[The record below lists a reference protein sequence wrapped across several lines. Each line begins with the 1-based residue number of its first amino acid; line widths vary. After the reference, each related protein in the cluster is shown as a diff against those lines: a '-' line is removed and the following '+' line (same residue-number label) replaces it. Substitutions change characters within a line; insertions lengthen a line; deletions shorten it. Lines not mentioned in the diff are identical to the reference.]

1 MDSGTKVFRSKF
13 FIKERK
19 ILDCEFYKAYPVM
32 AKFCLPGDLW
42 KINSNI
48 FIRLQ
53 PMLSPSLTPM
63 AARLRYFFVPLRL
76 VEENTELIITGS
88 EDGYWSKSKEIPE
101 FAPWTL
107 GTGSNVTVDKGS
119 LIEIMTGIPP
129 LSSTPRTALIN
140 SKHWPA
146 DYWRKGYARLW
157 WDFYRDE
164 NLFSAAYTSI
174 SKFSQFISSGSSPF
188 IAGVNSGSR
197 ILPVCLPHDYFTSS
211 LPWQLKGVAPA
222 MDFSISG
229 LSWGGFASDLSAPGP
244 SSPAGELPYAD
255 IGFST
260 DTFHAD
266 NGLASS
272 LPRLSGDI
280 DKDNAD
286 VAVQSFLD
294 NIAGD
299 IRGAFTMSDLRDMA
313 AQTRVF
319 ERLAR
324 CGSRYTEYLRAN
336 FNTSPAD
343 ETLQRAQYLGGYKVP
358 ILTTEV
364 LQTAGAV
371 NSSDEQTPVG
381 TLRGK
386 GITNGG
392 DRIKPFFCKEFGM
405 LFCILDVRPALQYTQ
420 GLPREFTYRA
430 RFDFFNPSF
439 QHLSEQEVRN
449 GEIFFDTVDTDSTG
463 VLDNDRTWGFQAYA
477 NELRTGKTMVVGNM
491 RDTLDYWNQALKF
504 SARPA
509 LNWSFMIGT
518 THTASWNRPFEVIE
532 NTQPIIADVYNFCE
546 AHRPM
551 VRYGTPGLV
560 DHL

>member
-13 FIKERK
+13 LIKERK

-42 KINSNI
+42 KISSNI

-76 VEENTELIITGS
+76 VEPNTELIITGS
-88 EDGYWSKSKEIPE
+88 EEGYWSRDKQIPE
-101 FAPWTL
+101 FEAWKI
-107 GTGSNVTVDKGS
+107 GTGGTSTITKDS
-119 LIEIMTGIPP
+119 LISIMTGLPP
-129 LSSTPRTALIN
+129 GTYDTNKIMA
-140 SKHWPA
+140 SKHFPA

-157 WDFYRDE
+157 WDYYRDE
-164 NLFSAAYTSI
+164 NLFSATYTNI
-174 SKFSQFISSGSSPF
+174 TKFDYFINSGSSPF
-188 IAGVNSGSR
+188 ASAYRQGNI

-222 MDFSISG
+222 INFSVTG
-229 LSWGGFASDLSAPGP
+229 LTWKGVGGDLDP
-244 SSPAGELPYAD
+244 
-255 IGFST
+255 
-260 DTFHAD
+260 
-266 NGLASS
+266 ASS
-272 LPRLSGDI
+272 LTYGSFGFAAEGASATDSRHGLINSFTAAGGSISEDDINSSVQAFLS
-280 DKDNAD
+280 
-286 VAVQSFLD
+286 
-294 NIAGD
+294 NIGGNVS
-299 IRGAFTMSDLRDMA
+299 GAFTTADLRDMTS
-313 AQTRVF
+313 QTRVF

-371 NSSDEQTPVG
+371 NSSDQQTPVG

-392 DRIKPFFCKEFGM
+392 ERIKPFFCKEFG
-405 LFCILDVRPALQYTQ
+405 LLYAILDVRPALQYTQ
-420 GLPREFTYRA
+420 GVPREFTYRS

-449 GEIFFDTVDTDSTG
+449 GEIFFGNDYI
-463 VLDNDRTWGFQAYA
+463 DNDNSKPFVNDSTWGFQAYA
-477 NELRTGKTMVVGNM
+477 NELRTGKTMIVGNM
-491 RDTLDYWNQALKF
+491 RDSLDFWHQALKF
-504 SARPA
+504 VARPA
-509 LNWSFMIGT
+509 LNWAFLNGT
-518 THTASWNRPFEVIE
+518 THAASWNRPFEVIE

>member
-13 FIKERK
+13 LIKERK

-42 KINSNI
+42 KISSNI

-76 VEENTELIITGS
+76 VEDNTELIITGS
-88 EDGYWSKSKEIPE
+88 EDGYWSRNKVIPE
-101 FAPWTL
+101 FSHWVIQ
-107 GTGSNVTVDKGS
+107 SNDSANMNVSKDS
-119 LIEIMTGIPP
+119 LISIMTGLPP
-129 LSSTPRTALIN
+129 GTYSKTQRL

-157 WDFYRDE
+157 WDCYRDE
-164 NLFSAAYTSI
+164 NLFSASYPSVT
-174 SKFSQFISSGSSPF
+174 KFSDFLTATSSDGYIF
-188 IAGVNSGSR
+188 NNDQGNK

-222 MDFSISG
+222 MNFSLTG
-229 LSWGGFASDLSAPGP
+229 LTWNGSDTGLLPKESSVWKFFGFAGEDSSAVV
-244 SSPAGELPYAD
+244 
-255 IGFST
+255 
-260 DTFHAD
+260 
-266 NGLASS
+266 NGLINPSLASGGTIS
-272 LPRLSGDI
+272 ADQV
-280 DKDNAD
+280 DNS
-286 VAVQSFLD
+286 VQSFLD
-294 NIAGD
+294 NVSGQIS
-299 IRGAFTMSDLRDMA
+299 GAFTMADFRDMS

-336 FNTSPAD
+336 FGTSPAD

-392 DRIKPFFCKEFGM
+392 DNIRPFFSKEFGM

-420 GLPREFTYRA
+420 GLPREYTYRS

-449 GEIFFDTVDTDSTG
+449 GEIFFDSVDTGSTG
-463 VLDNDRTWGFQAYA
+463 VFDNDKTWGFQAYA
-477 NELRTGKTMVVGNM
+477 NELRTGKTMIVGNM
-491 RDTLDYWNQALKF
+491 RGSLDYWNQGLKF
-504 SARPA
+504 LARPA
-509 LNWSFMIGT
+509 LNWSFINGV
-518 THTASWNRPFEVIE
+518 THVASWNRPFEVIE
-532 NTQPIIADVYNFCE
+532 NTQPIIVDVYNFCE